1 MKKVIEKRKD
11 IAFYI
16 KLYPLVSI
24 HPSAYEKSKTILC
37 EKSLK
42 LLEDAYE
49 GNPLPKPTCEAKEI
63 DVNIKLAAEL
73 GISGTP
79 TIIMPKG
86 RVIIGFRT
94 AEELMDLIDSNN
106 N

>member
-37 EKSLK
+37 KKSLK

-49 GNPLPKPTCEAKEI
+49 GKQLPKPTCEAKEI
-63 DVNIKLAAEL
+63 DENIKLASEF

-79 TIIMPKG
+79 TIIMPNGK
-86 RVIIGFRT
+86 VFIGFRN
-94 AEELMDLIDSNN
+94 AEQLIGLIDSNN

>member
-1 MKKVIEKRKD
+1 MKKIVEKRKD

-16 KLYPLVSI
+16 KLYPLTRI
-24 HPSAYEKSKTILC
+24 HPAAYEKSKTILC

-49 GNPLPKPTCEAKEI
+49 GRQLPKPKCEAKEI
-63 DVNIKLAAEL
+63 DENIKLASEL

-79 TIIMPKG
+79 AIILSDGM
-86 RVIIGFRT
+86 VIMGYLT
-94 AEELMDLIDSNN
+94 AEKLIELIDSKGP
-106 N
+106 

>member
-11 IAFYI
+11 IVFYI

-37 EKSLK
+37 NKSLK

-49 GNPLPKPTCEAKEI
+49 GKKLPKPKCEAKEI
-63 DVNIKLAAEL
+63 DENLKLGSEL
-73 GISGTP
+73 GISATP
-79 TIIMPKG
+79 TIIMPNGK
-86 RVIIGFRT
+86 VITGFLN
-94 AEELMDLIDSNN
+94 AEQLISLIDSNIN
-106 N
+106 

>member
-37 EKSLK
+37 NKSLK

-49 GNPLPKPTCEAKEI
+49 GKKLPKPKCEAKEI
-63 DVNIKLAAEL
+63 DDNIKLAADL
-73 GISGTP
+73 GISATP
-79 TIIMPKG
+79 TIIMPNGK
-86 RVIIGFRT
+86 VFIGFLNV
-94 AEELMDLIDSNN
+94 EQLIGLIDSNSN
-106 N
+106 

>member
-16 KLYPLVSI
+16 KLYPLVRI

-49 GNPLPKPTCEAKEI
+49 GKQLPKPTCEAKEI
-63 DVNIKLAAEL
+63 DENIKLAAEL

-79 TIIMPKG
+79 TIIMPNGK
-86 RVIIGFRT
+86 VFIGLLT
-94 AEELMDLIDSNN
+94 AERLTGLIDSNN